1 MILATKKKAE
11 LSIAVVGCGN
21 WGKNLI
27 RVVHELGNLH
37 SVCDI
42 DTHKAVKYSEQFDVP
57 HNTFHKLLSCPDIQA
72 ILIATPSTT
81 HYELA
86 KQALLAGK
94 HVFVEKPLAIS
105 IDDACHLYELAT
117 QMDRILMVG
126 HLLQYHLAFNAL
138 KQLNNSGTLGKLQ
151 NIYSNRLNLGKFRTE
166 ENIWWDFAPHDVS
179 MILSLVKEMPDC
191 VFAMGGNY
199 LKHTITDVTCTQL
212 SFPSGTQAHI
222 FVSWLHPYKEQKLV
236 VVGEKAMAVFNDCAP
251 WEEKLKLYPYPVE
264 WVDGLPQPWQSHAQ
278 NISLT
283 PQEPLKNEIEH
294 FIECIKEHRA
304 PLTDGMEG
312 LQVMRIL
319 NAAIQ
324 SIESKQPINLSQEPP
339 LRKQK
344 GIDNENLN
352 KLLNKAL
359 QNLDPALR
367 RKLLSSTVD

>member
-1 MILATKKKAE
+1 MSTKKQSNLK
-11 LSIAVVGCGN
+11 IAVVGCGN
-21 WGKNLI
+21 WGRNLI
-27 RVVHELGNLH
+27 RVVDELGCLH

-42 DTHKAVKYSEQFDVP
+42 DPHKAVKYSEQFGVP
-57 HNTFHKLLSCPDIQA
+57 HSTFHKLLSSPEVDA
-72 ILIATPSTT
+72 IFIVTPSTT

-94 HVFVEKPLAIS
+94 HIFVEKPLAIS

-138 KQLNNSGTLGKLQ
+138 KQLNDSGTLGRLQ
-151 NIYSNRLNLGKFRTE
+151 NIYSNRLNLGKYRTE

-179 MILSLVKEMPDC
+179 MILSLVKEMPDR

-199 LKHTITDVTCTQL
+199 LQHTITDVTCTQL

-236 VVGEKAMAVFNDCAP
+236 VVGEKAMAVFNDCMP

-264 WVDGLPQPWQSHAQ
+264 WVDGLPQPWQSQAQ
-278 NISLT
+278 NIALS

-294 FIECIKEHRA
+294 FIECIEQRKA
-304 PLTDGMEG
+304 PITDGMEG

-324 SIESKQPINLSQEPP
+324 SIESKQPISLSAEPP
-339 LRKQK
+339 IRKSTHLYH
-344 GIDNENLN
+344 ENIQHLVS
-352 KLLNKAL
+352 KAL
-359 QNLDPALR
+359 EKLDPYLK
-367 RKLLSSTVD
+367 RKLLSSTIE

>member
-1 MILATKKKAE
+1 M
-11 LSIAVVGCGN
+11 GCGN

-27 RVVHELGNLH
+27 RVLHELDYLH

-42 DTHKAVKYSEQFDVP
+42 DPHKAASYSEQFNVP
-57 HNTFHKLLSCPDIQA
+57 HDNFEKLLANPDVQA
-72 ILIATPSTT
+72 IFIATPSTT

-86 KQALLAGK
+86 KKCLLADK
-94 HVFVEKPLAIS
+94 HIFVEKPLAIS

-117 QMDRILMVG
+117 QKNRILMVG

-138 KQLNNSGTLGKLQ
+138 KQLNDNGTLGKLQ
-151 NIYSNRLNLGKFRTE
+151 NLYSNRLNLGKFRTE

-179 MILSLVKEMPDC
+179 MILSLVKEMPDR

-199 LKHTITDVTCTQL
+199 LQHTITDVTCTQL
-212 SFPSGTQAHI
+212 SFPGGAQAHI

-236 VVGEKAMAVFNDCAP
+236 VVGEKAMAVFDDCAP

-264 WVDGLPQPWQSHAQ
+264 WVDGLPQPWKSHAQ
-278 NISLT
+278 NIALS
-283 PQEPLKNEIEH
+283 PQEPLKNEINH
-294 FIECIKEHRA
+294 FIECVTHNRA

-324 SIESKQPINLSQEPP
+324 SIESKQPITLSPEPP
-339 LRKQK
+339 LRKSN
-344 GIDNENLN
+344 GIFQENIHQLV
-352 KLLNKAL
+352 NKAL
-359 QNLDPALR
+359 EKLEPAAKA
-367 RKLLSSTVD
+367 KLASSTID